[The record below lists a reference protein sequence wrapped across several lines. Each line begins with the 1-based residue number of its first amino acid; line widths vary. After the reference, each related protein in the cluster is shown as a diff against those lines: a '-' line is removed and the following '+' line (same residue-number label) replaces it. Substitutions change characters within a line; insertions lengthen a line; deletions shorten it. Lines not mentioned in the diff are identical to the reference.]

1 MLIDRANMAE
11 LLHKVEY
18 HRRFET
24 SYNWI
29 IFTIFVSLLALFIHS
44 AGQTMFFTH
53 GYFEEPNLYH
63 TWDRFDEITH
73 PLSSCA
79 MTAIILKFNL
89 PMSFR
94 KKWIVSLIAGMIS
107 GVFWEI
113 LEFIAV
119 PFGLVRMTFVDTLLD
134 LHQDFYGSALAI
146 LLYIIIMR
154 ESRIHPTEMFKL

>member
-1 MLIDRANMAE
+1 MAE
-11 LLHKVEY
+11 LVHRIEH

-29 IFTIFVSLLALFIHS
+29 IFTICISFLALFIHT

-73 PLSSCA
+73 SLSSCA
-79 MTAIILKFNL
+79 MTSILLNFNL

-94 KKWIVSLIAGMIS
+94 KKWIISLIIGMIF
-107 GVFWEI
+107 GVLWEI
-113 LEFIAV
+113 LELFASMYN
-119 PFGLVRMTFVDTLLD
+119 LVRVTFVDTLLD
-134 LHQDFYGSALAI
+134 LHQDFYGSALSVLI
-146 LLYIIIMR
+146 YVQIMR
-154 ESRIHPTEMFKL
+154 ESRIHPQVRFRL